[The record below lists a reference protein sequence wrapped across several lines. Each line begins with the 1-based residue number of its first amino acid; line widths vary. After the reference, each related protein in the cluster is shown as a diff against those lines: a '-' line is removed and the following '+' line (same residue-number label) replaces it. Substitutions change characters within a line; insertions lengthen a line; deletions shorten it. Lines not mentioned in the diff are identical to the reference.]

1 VSPAEHLETL
11 VDHALAYAAQGLE
24 VFPVK
29 PASKAPYTE
38 HGMKEATRDPATITG
53 WWRRWPDALVAARV
67 PADMAVLDLD
77 PRHGGVATW
86 ELLEQTYSPVVVTR
100 WHASGRGDGG
110 RHLWFRRPAGKLSVK
125 RLNDWAR
132 DNGVGHQ
139 AGKRSWSAGID
150 VLHHD
155 HRYTILPPSPHPET
169 GKPYTWGA
177 QGEPGDMPGWLVH
190 YLTIDPAP
198 PLEAPKLRLVADPD
212 SIADWFSGAHS
223 WHDILGPDGWTLI
236 EGDGDRDGSKWRHP
250 NASAESSASVKHGCL
265 FVYSPN
271 TDFPVTEDGDP
282 NGVTRFRAWAILEH
296 DGDLRAAAREAF
308 TRRDGDMTEWRERLE
323 TQARKE
329 NPVEPSR
336 ASESDDPR
344 ALLLDWDEFWALD
357 HQAEDWLI
365 EPVIP
370 RGRSVAIYAPGG
382 TGKSLFSLYLAACAA
397 TGRRV
402 LGRDVGPF
410 SVLYLDYEMTK
421 ADLFERLDAMGFGPE
436 DTPALKANLHYALL
450 PAIDPLDTRAGAR
463 VVVDLARTVGAQLV
477 MIDTFARAISGEEND
492 ADTIRDFYRHTGVA
506 LKAAERA
513 CVRLDHSGKDR
524 EKGARGSSAK
534 KDDVDVEWLLTAQEG
549 GMYTLKATKRR
560 TSWVPD
566 SVTLELVEGDVLE
579 FRLLEGES
587 TVTMPAGT
595 GEVADRLDRLTVPLD
610 VSARKAGQILA
621 EAGTGARGVLVR
633 AAVKFRREKAK
644 AALERH
650 IKTVDKA
657 VDNHIGTASQ
667 NPGRGAPDTSWDAV
681 GTRSTNT
688 QVTDSGRGRDAADA
702 PLWSKRDAVP
712 PPRGDASQDA
722 DSKPDNLLIGDDLSW
737 LDGNEP

>member
-1 VSPAEHLETL
+1 VSPAPDVVSL
-11 VDHALAYAAQGLE
+11 VDHALAYAASGLE
-24 VFPVK
+24 VFPL
-29 PASKAPYTE
+29 KANKTPYTE
-38 HGMKEATRDPATITG
+38 HGMKEAARDAATITT
-53 WWRRWPDALVAARV
+53 WWRHHPEALIGARV
-67 PADMAVLDLD
+67 PDDVAVLDLD
-77 PRHGGVATW
+77 PRHGGVDTW
-86 ELLEQTYSPVVVTR
+86 ELLEQTYSPATVTR

-110 RHLWFRRPAGKLSVK
+110 RHLWFRRPEGKLSVK

-132 DNGVGHQ
+132 DHGVGHQ

-155 HRYTILPPSPHPET
+155 HRYTILPPSPHPDT

-177 QGEPGDMPGWLVH
+177 QGEPVDMPGWLVH
-190 YLTIDPAP
+190 YLTLDAP
-198 PLEAPKLRLVADPD
+198 PVEAPKLRLVGDPD

-223 WHDILGPDGWTLI
+223 WHDILGPEGWSVV

-296 DGDLRAAAREAF
+296 DGDLKAAAREAF
-308 TRRDGDMTEWRERLE
+308 TRRDGDMEPWREQLE
-323 TQARKE
+323 AQARKE
-329 NPVEPSR
+329 EPLVELEP
-336 ASESDDPR
+336 ADEPDDPLG
-344 ALLLDWDEFWALD
+344 LLLDWDDFWSLD

-365 EPVIP
+365 EPIIP

-382 TGKSLFSLYLAACAA
+382 TGKSLLSLYIGACAA
-397 TGRRV
+397 TGRPV
-402 LGRDVGPF
+402 LGRSVEPF

-436 DTPALKANLHYALL
+436 DTPALKANFHYALL

-463 VVVDLARTVGAQLV
+463 VIVELAKKVDAKLV

-513 CVRLDHSGKDR
+513 CVRLDHSGKDK

-560 TSWVPD
+560 TSWVPE
-566 SVTLELVEGDVLE
+566 SITLSLVEGDVLE
-579 FRLLEGES
+579 FRLLDGQS

-595 GEVADRLDRLTVPLD
+595 GEVADRLDRFSVPLD
-610 VSARKAGQILA
+610 VSARKAGQMLA
-621 EAGTGARGVLVR
+621 EAGAGARGVLVR
-633 AAVKFRREKAK
+633 AAVKFRRERAK
-644 AALERH
+644 AALER
-650 IKTVDKA
+650 DA
-657 VDNHIGTASQ
+657 TASQ
-667 NPGRGAPDTSWDAV
+667 KSGRGRSDDTPDAV
-681 GTRSTNT
+681 GTRSTNM

-702 PLWSKRDAVP
+702 AVWSKRDAVP
-712 PPRGDASQDA
+712 PYRGDASQDA
-722 DSKPDNLLIGDDLSW
+722 GSKEGSDPLMDNF
-737 LDGNEP
+737 